1 MLRNQKLI
9 TIDLAADIQTNTN
22 FVLPQRG
29 NTILRRVNNYRQHQR
44 ETTSRHT

>member
-9 TIDLAADIQTNTN
+9 TIDLAADIQVNTN

-29 NTILRRVNNYRQHQR
+29 NTILRRVNNYR
-44 ETTSRHT
+44 